1 MRYPK
6 RPGVC
11 LTVPG
16 PRAIIKGMVSI
27 TDAAATQI
35 KELASTDGRPGA
47 GLRLSVD
54 HGGCSGMQY
63 VLTICPPEA
72 SDLSVS
78 HDGASLFLDPACQ
91 PYVEGSVVDYE
102 DGLTNAGFRILNPKA
117 KQTCGCG
124 TSFEA

>member
-1 MRYPK
+1 
-6 RPGVC
+6 
-11 LTVPG
+11 
-16 PRAIIKGMVSI
+16 MVSL
-27 TDAAATQI
+27 TDAAAAQI

-63 VLTICPPEA
+63 VLSICPPEA

-78 HDGASLFLDPACQ
+78 HEGASLFLDPACQ
-91 PYVEGSVVDYE
+91 TFVEGSVVDYE